1 MPTDD
6 LRTLFAHPAAEH
18 SACPFWFWNG
28 ELEPGELLR
37 QVHLMYDRGVLGFVI
52 HGREGLGIE
61 YLSEDWFDRCR
72 LVIAE
77 AARLGMKVW
86 IYDDLNWPSG
96 YAGGRVV
103 ARDPS
108 YRGQNVGIERHYV
121 AGPDVLRLELDR
133 PDEVVAVGAAR
144 IAEVRPKPADPLRVH
159 HLEAD
164 GPDDWSDISMFEHTY
179 AEEPPLALA
188 YDPKSVTWEVPE
200 GRWCV
205 TVARRQDT
213 DWMAVYSAF
222 PYTDLIND
230 GATTAFIEE
239 THDEYYRRFEE
250 YFGDTVIGFFVDE
263 PGFYNNFWDRNP
275 GSIPWTGDL
284 AEQFAGRR
292 GYDLLPLLP
301 GLWEDLGARSHQ
313 LRADF
318 WQTIAELLDER
329 FFGKLARWC
338 EARGVLLTGHL
349 EWEEWLFTMT
359 RHSASPF
366 RALAPFQVPALD
378 RIDEVTDKLTEKLV
392 SSIAH
397 LNGRSRVLSE
407 TFALAGWKLAPAY
420 MKRIV
425 DYQYVR
431 GVSWLSCHGFYYS
444 IEGHRRYEC
453 PPSEFFQNPWW
464 EHSGP
469 LWTYVS
475 RLSAVLSA
483 GQHVAPVALFYP
495 IDAAW
500 AELTPTA
507 PGPFDGSAT
516 EPWELPERGLALQ
529 RTDLA
534 MIRLG
539 QALLESQWDFD
550 LLDHVAVEEAKLD
563 GALLRTGGES
573 FRAVLVPPLQTISG
587 PALGQLLAFAESG
600 GTVVFVEDPPVR
612 TVWSDPPEG
621 WATARSQLLA
631 LRDPGYVPYGR
642 GRLGY
647 VPDGVG
653 AVCHL
658 LAEAVTPDVVVDL
671 GDADGALVIV
681 DETRRGGRKDTTIRR
696 PSSFVRY
703 LRRQVGADDVYF
715 LVNESGHRLSAHLR
729 LAAGDDVDRVEEWDP
744 STGDRWSHAATVEN
758 SFEARRHVTIDLAFE
773 PWQTRLL
780 VLTGSGAEPPSP
792 ARPSAEVTLALD
804 DWELQAAGRTFRG
817 PLRSWH
823 ELGLARYSGT
833 GRYTCRFRLPTNA
846 SDERR
851 VVLDLGTVLETA
863 QVLVNGQSL
872 SPLAFPPYRVDITEH
887 VRNGDNLLQI
897 KVANTNT
904 NAFEQVERPS
914 GLIGPVSARIS
925 D

>member
-1 MPTDD
+1 MSAD
-6 LRTLFAHPAAEH
+6 LRALFANPAAEH

-28 ELEPGELLR
+28 DLEPDELLR
-37 QVHLMYDRGVLGFVI
+37 QLHLMHERGVLGFVI
-52 HGREGLGIE
+52 HGREGLGIP

-72 LVIAE
+72 LVIEE

-86 IYDDLNWPSG
+86 VYDDLNWPSG

-103 ARDPS
+103 ARDPG
-108 YRGQNVGIERHYV
+108 YVGQNLSIERHYV
-121 AGPDVLRLELDR
+121 EGPDVLRLDFLGVARDFDR

-144 IAEVRPKPADPLRVH
+144 IAEARPKPVDPLRVH
-159 HLEAD
+159 HVNAAL
-164 GPDDWSDISMFEHTY
+164 PTDWSDTAAFEHTY
-179 AEEPPLALA
+179 AQEAPQAVA
-188 YDPKSVTWEVPE
+188 FDDGGVTWEAPA

-205 TVARRQDT
+205 TVARVTAT

-250 YFGDTVIGFFVDE
+250 YFGDTIIGFFVDE

-275 GSIPWTGDL
+275 GSIPWTGDF
-284 AEQFAGRR
+284 AEQFAARR
-292 GYDLLPLLP
+292 GYELLPLLP
-301 GLWEDLGARSHQ
+301 GLWEDLGVHSHE
-313 LRADF
+313 LRADL
-318 WQTIAELLDER
+318 WKTVAELLDER

-338 EARGVLLTGHL
+338 AAHGVSLTGHL

-378 RIDEVTDKLTEKLV
+378 RIDEATDKITEKLV

-431 GVSWLSCHGFYYS
+431 GVNWLSCHGFYYS
-444 IEGHRRYEC
+444 IEGHRKYEC

-483 GQHVAPVALFYP
+483 GRHAAPVGVYYP

-507 PGPFDGSAT
+507 PGPFDGAAT

-534 MIRLG
+534 MIRLT
-539 QALLESQWDFD
+539 QTLLGTQWDVD
-550 LLDHVAVEEAKLD
+550 LLDHVAVEEAKVD
-563 GALLRTGGES
+563 GELLQVGDET
-573 FRAVLVPPLQTISG
+573 FRAVVVPPLQTISG
-587 PALGQLLAFAESG
+587 PALGQLLAFAEAG
-600 GTVVFVEDPPVR
+600 GTVVFVEEPPSR
-612 TVWSDPPEG
+612 AVWSDLPPS
-621 WATARSQLLA
+621 WADVRARLVA
-631 LRDPGYVPYGR
+631 LRDPGYVPWGA

-647 VPDGVG
+647 VPAGVG
-653 AVCHL
+653 AVSSL
-658 LAEAVTPDVVVDL
+658 LAEAVSPDVVVDL
-671 GDADGALVIV
+671 GDGDTALVLV
-681 DETRRGGRKDTTIRR
+681 DEARRGGRKDTKLHR

-703 LRRQVGADDVYF
+703 VRRRVGHDDVYF
-715 LVNESGHRLSAHLR
+715 LVNESGHELAAHVR
-729 LAAGDDVDRVEEWDP
+729 LAAGGPVQRVEEWDP
-744 STGDRWSHAATVEN
+744 VTGERWSRAATVDAGRAVE
-758 SFEARRHVTIDLAFE
+758 VDLAFA
-773 PWQTRLL
+773 PWQSYLL
-780 VLTGSGAEPPSP
+780 VLSSEGSAAPDRDVEGG
-792 ARPSAEVTLALD
+792 VTQALN
-804 DWELQAAGRTFRG
+804 DWELEVAGRTFRG

-823 ELGLARYSGT
+823 ELGLARYSGV
-833 GRYTCRFRLPTNA
+833 GRYTSRFQVAGRG
-846 SDERR
+846 R
-851 VVLDLGTVLETA
+851 VLLDLGTVLETA
-863 QVLVNGQSL
+863 QVFVNCL
-872 SPLAFPPYRVDITEH
+872 PLAPLAFPPYRLDVTEH
-887 VRNGDNLLQI
+887 VVVGDNLLEI
-897 KVANTNT
+897 EVANTNT
-904 NAFEQVERPS
+904 NAFEEVERPS
-914 GLIGPVSARIS
+914 GLIGPVRVSVA
-925 D
+925 

>member
-1 MPTDD
+1 MPADD
-6 LRTLFAHPAAEH
+6 LRTLFASPAAEH

-28 ELEPGELLR
+28 ELEPTELLR
-37 QVHLMYDRGVLGFVI
+37 QLHLMHEQGVLGFVI
-52 HGREGLGIE
+52 HGREGLGVT

-72 LVIAE
+72 LVIEE

-103 ARDPS
+103 ARDPG
-108 YRGQNVGIERHYV
+108 YRGQNLILERHYV
-121 AGPDVLRLELDR
+121 AGSDVLRLEFDES
-133 PDEVVAVGAAR
+133 DEVVAVGASR
-144 IAEVRPKPADPLRVH
+144 IAEAQPKGVDPLRVH
-159 HLEAD
+159 HVETDVPAE
-164 GPDDWSDISMFEHTY
+164 WSDTAAFEHTY
-179 AEEPPLALA
+179 AKEASVALA
-188 YDPKSVTWEVPE
+188 FEADGLIWEAPE

-205 TVARRQDT
+205 TVARIRDT

-250 YFGDTVIGFFVDE
+250 YFGDTIIGFFVDE

-284 AEQFAGRR
+284 AAQFVARR

-301 GLWEDLGARSHQ
+301 GLWEDLGEHSHEV
-313 LRADF
+313 RADF
-318 WQTIAELLDER
+318 WKTIAELLDER

-338 EARGVLLTGHL
+338 EAHGVMLTGHL

-397 LNGRSRVLSE
+397 INGRPRVLSE

-500 AELTPTA
+500 AELTPTS
-507 PGPFDGSAT
+507 PGPFDGGAT
-516 EPWELPERGLALQ
+516 EPWELPEKGLALQ

-539 QALLESQWDFD
+539 QALLGAQWDFD
-550 LLDHVAVEEAKLD
+550 LLDHVAIEEAKVE
-563 GALLRTGGES
+563 GALLRVGEES
-573 FRAVLVPPLQTISG
+573 FRAVVVPPLQTISG
-587 PALGQLLAFAESG
+587 PALAQLLAFAQAG
-600 GTVVFVEDPPVR
+600 GTVVFVEEPPGR
-612 TVWSDPPEG
+612 TVWSDLPSDWTEVR
-621 WATARSQLLA
+621 AQLTS
-631 LRDPGYVPYGR
+631 LRDPGYVPWGR

-647 VPDGVG
+647 VPSGVG
-653 AVCHL
+653 AVAAL
-658 LAEAVTPDVVVDL
+658 LAEAVSPDVVVDL
-671 GDADGALVIV
+671 GDADAALRLV
-681 DETRRGGRKDTTIRR
+681 DETRRGGRKDTKIQR
-696 PSSFVRY
+696 PSEFVRY
-703 LRRQVGADDVYF
+703 LRRRVGDDDVYF
-715 LVNESGHRLSAHLR
+715 LVNESGHALDAKVL
-729 LAAGDDVDRVEEWDP
+729 LAGGERTSRVEEWDP
-744 STGDRWSHAATVEN
+744 VTGSRWSIAAAVDSEGR
-758 SFEARRHVTIDLAFE
+758 SVVDVAFE
-773 PWQTRLL
+773 PWQSHVV
-780 VLTGSGAEPPSP
+780 VLTTGDSP
-792 ARPSAEVTLALD
+792 AALASAVPAVIVALT
-804 DWELQAAGRTFRG
+804 DWELQVADRTFHG

-823 ELGLARYSGT
+823 ELGLARHSGV
-833 GRYTCRFRLPTNA
+833 GRYTSRFQLPVGSAGN
-846 SDERR
+846 
-851 VVLDLGTVLETA
+851 VVLDLGAVLETA
-863 QVLVNGQSL
+863 RVFVNGHPL
-872 SPLAFPPYRVDITEH
+872 SPLAFPPYRLDITDH
-887 VRNGDNLLQI
+887 VGDGDNLVEI
-897 KVANTNT
+897 EVANTNT
-904 NAFEQVERPS
+904 NAFEEVERPS
-914 GLIGPVSARIS
+914 GLIGPVHVRVLNKERGE
-925 D
+925 